1 MKHNGG
7 NIRLSLKHNG
17 GNISI
22 KWKVFFYLL
31 GFTVVLLAILWL
43 FQICYLDAFYKRI
56 KTEEAKRAM
65 EEAIAVL
72 ETEKG
77 QEELEALAASYNLSI
92 LAVDSQGTV
101 RSCAFYFPNPE
112 AELLPEKEL
121 QFCYNAAKEQGG
133 SAKFVLEEKEGIRPG
148 PEPEK
153 KEGADGGPA
162 GPGLQGP
169 DMEALF
175 GGHRQK
181 PGESILNVKLFTK
194 DGETLA
200 ALVYSAL
207 TPVDATVTTLKTQLL
222 WMSVP
227 FLLLSLLLS
236 LLISGKMTRSL
247 VGINASAKE
256 LARGNYRI
264 AFSGTDCR
272 EIAELSDTLNYAAR
286 ELEKTEGLRRELI
299 ANVSHDLRTPL
310 TMITAY
316 AEGMRDLPGEN
327 TPENIQVII
336 EEAERLTDLVND
348 LLDLSKLQAGVLE
361 MEASVY
367 NLTESI
373 RGVLKRYNKLME
385 QEGYCITFDYKEEVC
400 VKADEFK
407 IFQVVY
413 NLINNAIHYTGK
425 DKRVTVRQI
434 RVGEKVRIEV
444 EDSGQ
449 GIPKEEIPF
458 VWERYYKGKN
468 AHKRAA
474 AGTGLGLSIVK
485 NILLLHRADYGVDS
499 HPGKGSIFWFELD
512 C

>member
-1 MKHNGG
+1 M
-7 NIRLSLKHNG
+7 
-17 GNISI
+17 
-22 KWKVFFYLL
+22 
-31 GFTVVLLAILWL
+31 L
-43 FQICYLDAFYKRI
+43 F
-56 KTEEAKRAM
+56 
-65 EEAIAVL
+65 
-72 ETEKG
+72 
-77 QEELEALAASYNLSI
+77 
-92 LAVDSQGTV
+92 
-101 RSCAFYFPNPE
+101 RS
-112 AELLPEKEL
+112 
-121 QFCYNAAKEQGG
+121 
-133 SAKFVLEEKEGIRPG
+133 
-148 PEPEK
+148 
-153 KEGADGGPA
+153 
-162 GPGLQGP
+162 
-169 DMEALF
+169 
-175 GGHRQK
+175 
-181 PGESILNVKLFTK
+181 
-194 DGETLA
+194 
-200 ALVYSAL
+200 
-207 TPVDATVTTLKTQLL
+207 
-222 WMSVP
+222 
-227 FLLLSLLLS
+227 
-236 LLISGKMTRSL
+236 
-247 VGINASAKE
+247 
-256 LARGNYRI
+256 
-264 AFSGTDCR
+264 
-272 EIAELSDTLNYAAR
+272 
-286 ELEKTEGLRRELI
+286 
-299 ANVSHDLRTPL
+299 
-310 TMITAY
+310 
-316 AEGMRDLPGEN
+316 
-327 TPENIQVII
+327 ENIQVII
-336 EEAERLTDLVND
+336 EEAERLTGLVND

-385 QEGYCITFDYKEEVC
+385 LEWYCINFDYKEEVC